1 MQPALTL
8 GAFQFN
14 VVLVAVVEDAVRPE
28 GAPGTAV
35 HVLAGVVTWRDAL
48 WLPVPA
54 ESVAATVN
62 VNVAPGDNP
71 FTEKVGFATVPIDV
85 PF

>member
-1 MQPALTL
+1 MQPELTV

-14 VVLVAVVEDAVRPE
+14 VVLVAVVEDAARPE

-35 HVLAGVVTWRDAL
+35 QVLAGVVTWRDAL

-54 ESVAATVN
+54 ESVAATLN
-62 VNVAPGDNP
+62 VNVLPGDNP
-71 FTEKVGFATVPIDV
+71 LTEKVGFAAVPIDA